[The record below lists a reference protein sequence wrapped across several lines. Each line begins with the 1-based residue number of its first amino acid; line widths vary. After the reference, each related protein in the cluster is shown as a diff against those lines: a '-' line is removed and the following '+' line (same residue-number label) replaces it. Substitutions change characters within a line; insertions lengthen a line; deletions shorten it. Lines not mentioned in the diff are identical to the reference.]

1 MEDIYL
7 SEFQPRS
14 ELVVPVHE
22 VPKPRFPVIDFH
34 THFGVGGRT
43 YDLDE
48 AMKGLD
54 QAGVKAVVNLDGFW
68 GERLDQ
74 VLEYTKDYSHRMV
87 TFGNVDISRLDDP
100 DWPEYVAGTLRRSYE
115 KGIRGIKFFKS
126 LSLEEKDK
134 SGNYIPADD
143 DRLQP
148 IWDTAAELCI
158 PVLIHIADPIAFFR
172 PVDGT
177 NERFEELSLRPEWS
191 FYKEGLFTYE
201 ELMEQQQNL
210 LAKNPDTIFVIAHVG
225 SAAENLGWVAEQ
237 LDRFP
242 NMYVDM
248 AARLAELGRQ
258 PYTAREFLIKYQ
270 DRFLFAT
277 DLFPG
282 GHTIYPYYYRF
293 LETKDEYFDY
303 APVCRQGRWKIYGVD
318 LPDEVLEKIYYRN
331 AIKLVPELEP
341 MIAAD

>member
-1 MEDIYL
+1 MSFNPGVNWWFRYTKC
-7 SEFQPRS
+7 RN
-14 ELVVPVHE
+14 
-22 VPKPRFPVIDFH
+22 RGFPSSIFIPIL
-34 THFGVGGRT
+34 GWEGRT

-148 IWDTAAELCI
+148 IWGHRGGTLH
-158 PVLIHIADPIAFFR
+158 P
-172 PVDGT
+172 GT
-177 NERFEELSLRPEWS
+177 NSHRGSHC
-191 FYKEGLFTYE
+191 
-201 ELMEQQQNL
+201 L
-210 LAKNPDTIFVIAHVG
+210 LP
-225 SAAENLGWVAEQ
+225 S
-237 LDRFP
+237 
-242 NMYVDM
+242 
-248 AARLAELGRQ
+248 
-258 PYTAREFLIKYQ
+258 
-270 DRFLFAT
+270 
-277 DLFPG
+277 
-282 GHTIYPYYYRF
+282 
-293 LETKDEYFDY
+293 
-303 APVCRQGRWKIYGVD
+303 GRW
-318 LPDEVLEKIYYRN
+318 N
-331 AIKLVPELEP
+331 Q
-341 MIAAD
+341 